1 MHFGVAIGTTLDL
14 SWICLVISCRLT
26 ACESW
31 SGLGVLREGWSKGI
45 LSNEPPF
52 TLDKSWDR
60 LCGAKVN
67 WDPLGQFEEH
77 CWREWAFVR
86 EILIRLYGFGQVF
99 RWVSSEGG
107 AVRVAP
113 SRRKPGEACACLRA
127 QRRGCGA
134 DCSRARSFDCRFL
147 QLFANLQGQ
156 PGETTFLR

>member
-1 MHFGVAIGTTLDL
+1 M
-14 SWICLVISCRLT
+14 VISCRLT

-52 TLDKSWDR
+52 TLGKSWDR
-60 LCGAKVN
+60 LRGAKVN

-113 SRRKPGEACACLRA
+113 SRREPGEACACLRA
-127 QRRGCGA
+127 QRGCGA
-134 DCSRARSFDCRFL
+134 DCSRERGHSTAAFYSYLQICKGSQEKLRSCGKQSPKL
-147 QLFANLQGQ
+147 
-156 PGETTFLR
+156 